1 MKINESNF
9 TAQLCR
15 KDERALEYCMM
26 HYGGLVKSIVHRYL
40 GTLQSYEE
48 ECINDVFLAVWE
60 NSSSYQPERNS
71 FANWIAGISRIK
83 ALDCKR
89 KYAKTLLEV
98 NWEEMENT
106 CHGDACS
113 QLQAI
118 EEEFS
123 QETQQM
129 LSCLK
134 PQDRQLFLDLYVKES
149 SLDEISQ
156 NTGMS
161 KPVIYNRLSR
171 GKKKI
176 RSLFANPRERSEHYE

>member
-48 ECINDVFLAVWE
+48 ECINDVFLAV
-60 NSSSYQPERNS
+60 
-71 FANWIAGISRIK
+71 WIAGISRIK

-156 NTGMS
+156 STGMS